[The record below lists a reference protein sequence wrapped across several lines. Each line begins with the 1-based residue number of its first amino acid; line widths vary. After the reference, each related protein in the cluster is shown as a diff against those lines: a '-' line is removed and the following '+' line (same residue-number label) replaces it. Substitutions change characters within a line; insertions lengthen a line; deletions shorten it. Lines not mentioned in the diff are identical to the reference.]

1 MQDVKLR
8 LDAWRDALHRRDRL
22 PPGSPGWQETDV
34 EVRRAE
40 TAYRAEVAQV
50 AARYSEAAFQ
60 RHKARFSGSVASATR
75 SSLSLDGASRHERRN
90 RCVASETSTVD
101 CNKRSTSAARTC
113 RLTTHPIG
121 AAAGDAQ
128 RS

>member
-22 PPGSPGWQETDV
+22 PPGSPGWQEADV

-50 AARYSEAAFQ
+50 AARYSEAEFRRPSLGWSTGADP
-60 RHKARFSGSVASATR
+60 RTSSAE
-75 SSLSLDGASRHERRN
+75 H
-90 RCVASETSTVD
+90 
-101 CNKRSTSAARTC
+101 
-113 RLTTHPIG
+113 
-121 AAAGDAQ
+121 
-128 RS
+128 